1 MLENQV
7 QENQDDNI
15 EVEVQADN
23 GQEHQD
29 AEKNA
34 SESGVIDH
42 EDDDSDVEEVVVS
55 IGDEP
60 PPVEEEKPT
69 PKWVKEL
76 RKSYRELQ
84 RKNRELEAKLTTQ
97 VEVKPTA
104 LGQKPTLDGCDYDSE
119 RYEAELES
127 WYERKRQVD
136 AEQVKARDAE
146 EALNRHLKSKL
157 DAYGKARAE
166 LRVRDYEDA
175 EETVVQHLDINQQW
189 VIIKGADNPALVVYA
204 IGKNPAKAKELASIK
219 DPIELSFA
227 VAKLE
232 KDLKVSNRLKKAPE
246 PEKVVTGNGRI
257 SGAIDSELERLRAK
271 AEKTGDLT
279 EIMRY
284 KRKLKQKS
292 G

>member
-15 EVEVQADN
+15 ELEVQDDD

-42 EDDDSDVEEVVVS
+42 EDDDSDVDEVVVS

-60 PPVEEEKPT
+60 PPAEEKKPT

-76 RKSYRELQ
+76 RKSHRELQ

-136 AEQVKARDAE
+136 AEQAKARDAE
-146 EALNRHLKSKL
+146 EALNRQSKSKL

-166 LRVRDYEDA
+166 LKVRDYEDA
-175 EETVVQHLDINQQW
+175 EETVAQHLDINQQW
-189 VIIKGADNPALVVYA
+189 VIIKGTDNPALVVYA

-219 DPIELSFA
+219 DPIEFAFA
-227 VAKLE
+227 VARLE
-232 KDLKVSNRLKKAPE
+232 KDLKVSNRLKKAPD